1 MSLPLSAIAVA
12 VALPL
17 LAVFLRLAYVLP
29 ATLHAPQNRNGH
41 FSDALPASI
50 HILLGSGGHSG
61 EMLRMVRNMK
71 LEKCKRTWIYTSGDL
86 TSLGRVQAFED
97 GVQNQGSENPKPA
110 FFELKRAR
118 RVGQSYFSSVFTTFA
133 SMLAA
138 FVFAFSTPPPEI
150 LLINGPGTCVPLA
163 YALFALK
170 FAGLGKT
177 RIIYVESLARVSSL
191 SLTGRLVLPI
201 TDRFVVQWRQL
212 AEKFHRAE
220 YHGILV

>member
-1 MSLPLSAIAVA
+1 MSLPLSAIALA
-12 VALPL
+12 VALSL
-17 LAVFLRLAYVLP
+17 LAVLVRLAYVLP
-29 ATLHAPQNRNGH
+29 ATRQPLKRSNGP
-41 FSDALPASI
+41 FTGALPASI

-61 EMLRMVRNMK
+61 EMLRMVKNMK
-71 LEKCKRTWIYTSGDL
+71 LEMCKRTWIYTSGDL

-97 GVQNQGSENPKPA
+97 GVQKPGSENPKPA

-118 RVGQSYFSSVFTTFA
+118 RVGQSYFSSVFTTLA

-138 FVFAFSTPPPEI
+138 FMFAFTTPPPEI

-201 TDRFVVQWRQL
+201 SDRFVVQWRQL
-212 AEKFHRAE
+212 AEKFQRAE